1 MENLINFFL
10 SLVIGLTAGILVVNN
25 PLNITNRVFL
35 LLILLL
41 ATGLLMM
48 APYRNHR
55 IKLKK

>member
-1 MENLINFFL
+1 MENFINFFL
-10 SLVIGLTAGILVVNN
+10 SLVIGLTAGILIVNN

-41 ATGLLMM
+41 VTGLLMM
-48 APYRNHR
+48 GLYRNHR